1 MEPMRRYRFVKTNGQ
16 SHKPD
21 LHAHF
26 QIIVWPAPNFLFATP
41 RGYFIFS
48 QSIKKK
54 WRKP

>member
-1 MEPMRRYRFVKTNGQ
+1 MEPMRRYGFVKTNGQ

-41 RGYFIFS
+41 CGYFIFS